1 MPVLMLLTVDRFI
14 AVVLPLKYNNI
25 MKTSHCKILIAAI
38 WTSLL
43 VVLISDAVLL
53 GEGVKVCQ
61 QYISIQIGPFKIF
74 VSMNSCFMKH
84 AYPISNSLKYCFAK
98 HQITGSKML
107 NYPTV

>member
-1 MPVLMLLTVDRFI
+1 MSSMPVLMLLTVDRFI

-53 GEGVKVCQ
+53 GKGVMVCQ
-61 QYISIQIGPFKIF
+61 QFKAVNYISIQIGAFTF
-74 VSMNSCFMKH
+74 LF
-84 AYPISNSLKYCFAK
+84 
-98 HQITGSKML
+98 Q
-107 NYPTV
+107 